1 MISSIRWV
9 PKGKLNPNPLMYE
22 TSPTEMKILKEQE
35 ETKVEDEEEMDVTTN
50 NNDTE
55 EIEEETEKQKNL
67 NKLIQSL
74 PADLRMDEYS
84 SEEDDEDDG
93 MKNMGNLLLSK
104 DIDILDNPR
113 LMDADEE
120 EDDEEDL
127 DDISSEE
134 GHDSDDSDDD
144 DNLADIPDTRE
155 YAPVD
160 IEGLES
166 MNLGS
171 KNVVE
176 DYDDDEEDNNS
187 EYEDLKLLSSD
198 AIVLVGKTKGEKSSN
213 IGGVAGDNTDDELP
227 SIEVNVYDTKNGNLY
242 LHHDISLPSFPL
254 CMCYG
259 DYNIQQNS
267 SSTNSQYNNYCA
279 VGMFTPAIEIWN
291 LDVIN
296 PLEPTLIL
304 GGDAHSTPSITD
316 DNSKNNK
323 KKKKKNKKQLTQ
335 LHEGSH
341 TDAVLSLSWN
351 SHYRNV
357 LASGS
362 ADHTVKLWDINSST
376 PSSPVTTFTHHTD
389 KVSCVEWHPSE
400 CTMLASASY
409 DRTVCLLDGRG
420 STSST
425 DNYKLIGKAAS
436 DIECIKWDPFNEFL
450 LTILEEDGHINSYD
464 IRMLG
469 NSDSKK
475 KNSNLY
481 WSFVANGM
489 GGVTDISYNSVI
501 PGMLAS
507 SSIDRSVTI
516 YDVQSYSKST
526 KQLPPSFQKDMN
538 VGKLFTLNFYP
549 SSPWLIGCGGSQND
563 IALWNLDSDPMIMK
577 HFQSRFD
584 SSSSMS
590 DSVISPTEG
599 KNQEDSSLFYPKKI
613 QEDDT
618 NLMKKKKHNKKKGSS
633 SKRKVHKVK
642 A

>member
-1 MISSIRWV
+1 MFIR
-9 PKGKLNPNPLMYE
+9 
-22 TSPTEMKILKEQE
+22 
-35 ETKVEDEEEMDVTTN
+35 
-50 NNDTE
+50 
-55 EIEEETEKQKNL
+55 
-67 NKLIQSL
+67 
-74 PADLRMDEYS
+74 R
-84 SEEDDEDDG
+84 
-93 MKNMGNLLLSK
+93 
-104 DIDILDNPR
+104 
-113 LMDADEE
+113 
-120 EDDEEDL
+120 
-127 DDISSEE
+127 
-134 GHDSDDSDDD
+134 
-144 DNLADIPDTRE
+144 
-155 YAPVD
+155 
-160 IEGLES
+160 
-166 MNLGS
+166 
-171 KNVVE
+171 
-176 DYDDDEEDNNS
+176 
-187 EYEDLKLLSSD
+187 
-198 AIVLVGKTKGEKSSN
+198 
-213 IGGVAGDNTDDELP
+213 
-227 SIEVNVYDTKNGNLY
+227 
-242 LHHDISLPSFPL
+242 
-254 CMCYG
+254 
-259 DYNIQQNS
+259 
-267 SSTNSQYNNYCA
+267 
-279 VGMFTPAIEIWN
+279 
-291 LDVIN
+291 
-296 PLEPTLIL
+296 
-304 GGDAHSTPSITD
+304 
-316 DNSKNNK
+316 
-323 KKKKKNKKQLTQ
+323 
-335 LHEGSH
+335 
-341 TDAVLSLSWN
+341 
-351 SHYRNV
+351 
-357 LASGS
+357 
-362 ADHTVKLWDINSST
+362 
-376 PSSPVTTFTHHTD
+376 
-389 KVSCVEWHPSE
+389 
-400 CTMLASASY
+400 
-409 DRTVCLLDGRG
+409 RG

-618 NLMKKKKHNKKKGSS
+618 NLIKKKKHNKKKGSS